1 MSNPLPRLV
10 FVFLIPFIIL
20 ISCSDKDDVS
30 VIRKLV
36 EECARFAEEH
46 NAKGIIEQTTQD
58 FHAHPGQR
66 DRMQVRKIL
75 WWGFRQY
82 GAFEILYP
90 EPSIELVG
98 TGHVA
103 KGRVYFMIVRKDQSY
118 PDLIGLYKDPD
129 AWLEQVG
136 KNADL
141 YRLDLHFSKEDGDW
155 LVKMARLKNFKG
167 LGFGE

>member
-1 MSNPLPRLV
+1 MSNPVLRLALILLIPLS
-10 FVFLIPFIIL
+10 FLIA
-20 ISCSDKDDVS
+20 CSDKDDVS
-30 VIRKLV
+30 AIRQLV
-36 EECARFAEEH
+36 EECASLAEEH

-58 FHAHPGQR
+58 FYAHPGQR

-75 WWGFRQY
+75 WWVFRQY

-90 EPSIELVG
+90 EPSIELVEAG
-98 TGHVA
+98 RVA
-103 KGRVYFMIVRKDQSY
+103 KGTIYFMIVRKEQLY
-118 PDLIGLYKDPD
+118 PALKELYEDPD

-141 YRLDLHFSKEDGDW
+141 YRLNLDFSKKDGEW
-155 LVKMARLKNFKG
+155 LVKMARLENFKG

>member
-1 MSNPLPRLV
+1 MSNSLPRLALI
-10 FVFLIPFIIL
+10 FLIPLSFL

-36 EECARFAEEH
+36 EECAGLAEEH
-46 NAKGIIEQTTQD
+46 NAKGIIERTTQD
-58 FHAHPGQR
+58 FHAYPGQR

-75 WWGFRQY
+75 WWVFRQY

-90 EPSIELVG
+90 EPRIELVE
-98 TGHVA
+98 TGRVA

-118 PDLIGLYKDPD
+118 PALKELYKDPD

-136 KNADL
+136 QNADL
-141 YRLDLHFSKEDGDW
+141 YRLNLDFSKKDGDW
-155 LVKMARLKNFKG
+155 LVEKARLEKFKG